1 MRSWLKHTILFS
13 FVHSSL
19 CIRHLGFE
27 MLSDPVSSNGLIYV
41 PMRFDVLPCRILDK
55 DNVRVFD
62 FAENPATLSA
72 VSGVWSCQM
81 DRMISFISHMS
92 AFVRIRAAMIMM
104 ALVKWTSPDNVLPY
118 VLKLLHDEKPSAVR
132 QCLELLSPFLKADP
146 RCSDTVMSEVKNMDL
161 SAYMDS
167 MRPLIT
173 NNIAEIF

>member
-1 MRSWLKHTILFS
+1 
-13 FVHSSL
+13 
-19 CIRHLGFE
+19 
-27 MLSDPVSSNGLIYV
+27 
-41 PMRFDVLPCRILDK
+41 
-55 DNVRVFD
+55 
-62 FAENPATLSA
+62 
-72 VSGVWSCQM
+72 
-81 DRMISFISHMS
+81 MS
-92 AFVRIRAAMIMM
+92 AFVRIRAAMIMV

-173 NNIAEIF
+173 KNIAEIFLNLNQFITIW